1 MSKFSFFTTTF
12 VVLLADDQ
20 VGHLRDFTLMS
31 QLACCTNLAAMG
43 YSVAN
48 NVSLSK
54 SMFYTLNFD
63 TFVTLLAFAHCGGG
77 DLLNSTPL
85 GVWNTVQLVGL
96 RQEAAEF
103 QSKRIFLDGAVA
115 IKVRQNNSIG
125 IGTAAVEF
133 QLFVAATVC
142 GLKCQQYRR
151 LCVRALHIQ

>member
-1 MSKFSFFTTTF
+1 MSKFQNLFLMTDKLGMRGMLTMWFSFFTTTF

-63 TFVTLLAFAHCGGG
+63 TFVTLLAFAHCGGA

-85 GVWNTVQLVGL
+85 GVWNTVQLVGTVMNAL
-96 RQEAAEF
+96 FGVAALYMVNGDYAGF
-103 QSKRIFLDGAVA
+103 QQYLADYAP
-115 IKVRQNNSIG
+115 
-125 IGTAAVEF
+125 AAVEDGTA
-133 QLFVAATVC
+133 V
-142 GLKCQQYRR
+142 
-151 LCVRALHIQ
+151 